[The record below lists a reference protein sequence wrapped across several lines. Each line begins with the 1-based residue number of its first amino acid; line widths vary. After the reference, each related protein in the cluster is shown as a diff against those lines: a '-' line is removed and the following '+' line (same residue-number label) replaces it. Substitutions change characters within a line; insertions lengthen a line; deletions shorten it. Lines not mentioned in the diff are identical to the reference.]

1 MRFELFVATRYLR
14 AKRRQAFIG
23 VITTISVLGVAAGVA
38 SLIVALAINNG
49 FRQDLQERLLGSASH
64 VSLLRVQSDGIKDWP
79 PLLER
84 LSHEPHVVAAAPAI
98 YEQVLISRGP
108 RARGAVL
115 KGMIP
120 AYERKVSDLLSTV
133 KIGSAEALEEAAA
146 PHANLDN
153 GSKSEEL
160 TAESKGAGEGARAT
174 QATAGGTPSTS
185 SARAARATAGGDA
198 GATKDFDSLSDVQA
212 RVAAMAPIILGKDM
226 ADELGATVGSVV
238 LVTSPQ
244 GELTPF
250 GMVPKYNRFRV
261 VGIFNSGFYDYDTGW
276 AFTRLSDAQRLFG
289 LGNLISVIQF
299 KVDDIYQADAIA
311 KELEQAAGTGFM
323 ATSWME
329 QNRALF
335 RALRLERLVTFITI
349 GLIVFVAALNILI
362 SLTMMVMEKTK
373 DIAVLVSMGT
383 RKSQIRRLFVAQGL
397 LIGLIGTGIGLI
409 LGFAIAWAG
418 GHYHLISLA
427 PEVYSIDY
435 VPFAPRLVDGVLVA
449 LVAIGISFVATMY
462 PSWSAARILPAE
474 ALRYE

>member
-23 VITTISVLGVAAGVA
+23 VITAISVLGVAAGVA

-49 FRQDLQERLLGSASH
+49 FRQDLQQRLLGSTSH
-64 VSLLRVQSDGIKDWP
+64 VSLLRVQSDGIKDWRS
-79 PLLER
+79 LVER
-84 LSHEPHVVAAAPAI
+84 LSHQPHVVAAAPAI

-120 AYERKVSDLLSTV
+120 VYERKVSDLLSTV
-133 KIGSAEALEEAAA
+133 KMGSAEALEE
-146 PHANLDN
+146 DV
-153 GSKSEEL
+153 
-160 TAESKGAGEGARAT
+160 ARAPSS
-174 QATAGGTPSTS
+174 AAGDAKPSTDDS
-185 SARAARATAGGDA
+185 P
-198 GATKDFDSLSDVQA
+198 DSLSGVQQ
-212 RVAAMAPIILGKDM
+212 RVAAMPPIILGKDM
-226 ADELGATVGSVV
+226 ADDLGATVDSVV

-261 VGIFNSGFYDYDTGW
+261 VGIFNSGFFDYDTSW

-289 LGNLISVIQF
+289 LSDLISVIQF
-299 KVDDIYQADAIA
+299 KVDDIYKADIVA
-311 KELEQAAGTGFM
+311 KELEQAAGKGFM

-329 QNRALF
+329 QNKALF
-335 RALRLERLVTFITI
+335 RALRLERVVTFITI

-373 DIAVLVSMGT
+373 DIAVLLSMGT
-383 RKSQIRRLFVAQGL
+383 RQSQIRRLFIAQGL
-397 LIGLIGTGIGLI
+397 LIGWIGTAIGLA
-409 LGFAIAWAG
+409 LGYVLAWTGA
-418 GHYHLISLA
+418 HYHLISLA

-435 VPFAPRLVDGVLVA
+435 VPFAPRLVDGILVA
-449 LVAIGISFVATMY
+449 LVAIGVSFVATMY

>member
-1 MRFELFVATRYLR
+1 MRFELFVATRYLK

-23 VITTISVLGVAAGVA
+23 VITGISILGVAAGVA

-49 FRQDLQERLLGSASH
+49 FRQDLQQRLLGASSH

-79 PLLER
+79 GLLDR
-84 LSHEPHVVAAAPAI
+84 LSKQPHVVAAAPAI

-133 KIGSAEALEEAAA
+133 RIGSAGALETGAGEGEATNSTAA
-146 PHANLDN
+146 EGKA
-153 GSKSEEL
+153 
-160 TAESKGAGEGARAT
+160 AGEGARAPQDQKYADKSVRAT
-174 QATAGGTPSTS
+174 QDS
-185 SARAARATAGGDA
+185 RAAQESSEQSP
-198 GATKDFDSLSDVQA
+198 DSLGAVRE
-212 RVAAMAPIILGKDM
+212 RVAAMPPIVLGKDM
-226 ADELGATVGSVV
+226 VDELGATVGSVV

-261 VGIFNSGFYDYDTGW
+261 VGIFNSGFYDYDTSW
-276 AFTRLSDAQRLFG
+276 AFARLADAQRLFG
-289 LGNLISVIQF
+289 LGDLISVIQF
-299 KVDDIYQADAIA
+299 KVDDIYKADSVA
-311 KELEQAAGTGFM
+311 KELEQAAGQGFM
-323 ATSWME
+323 ATSWTE

-373 DIAVLVSMGT
+373 DIAVLRSMGT
-383 RKSQIRRLFVAQGL
+383 RKSQIRRLFITQGL
-397 LIGLIGTGIGLI
+397 LIGMIGTAIGLV
-409 LGFAIAWAG
+409 LGFALSWAG
-418 GHYHLISLA
+418 ARYHLISLA

-435 VPFAPRLVDGVLVA
+435 VPFAPRLMDGVLVA
-449 LVAIGISFVATMY
+449 LVAIGVSFIATMY

>member
-23 VITTISVLGVAAGVA
+23 VITAISILGVAAGVA

-49 FRQDLQERLLGSASH
+49 FRQDLQQRLLGSTSH

-79 PLLER
+79 ALLDR
-84 LSHEPHVVAAAPAI
+84 LSKQPHVVAAAPAI

-120 AYERKVSDLLSTV
+120 AYERRVSDLLSTV
-133 KIGSAEALEEAAA
+133 KIGSAVDLEDVAPNTNSGSSAA
-146 PHANLDN
+146 
-153 GSKSEEL
+153 S
-160 TAESKGAGEGARAT
+160 TADRKGLRNSNSTATAADRSVRAT
-174 QATAGGTPSTS
+174 PDTA
-185 SARAARATAGGDA
+185 
-198 GATKDFDSLSDVQA
+198 DSMANVQE
-212 RVAAMAPIILGKDM
+212 RVAAMPPIILGKDM
-226 ADELGATVGSVV
+226 ADELGASVGSVV

-250 GMVPKYNRFRV
+250 GMVPKYSRFRV
-261 VGIFNSGFYDYDTGW
+261 VGIFNSGFFDYDASW

-289 LGNLISVIQF
+289 LGDLISVIQF
-299 KVDDIYQADAIA
+299 KVDDIYQADSIA
-311 KELEQAAGTGFM
+311 KQLEQAAGSGFM

-373 DIAVLVSMGT
+373 DIAVLLSMGT
-383 RKSQIRRLFVAQGL
+383 RKAQIRRLFVAQGV
-397 LIGLIGTGIGLI
+397 LIGLIGTAIGLVV
-409 LGFAIAWAG
+409 GFALSWAG
-418 GHYHLISLA
+418 ARYHLISLA

-435 VPFAPRLVDGVLVA
+435 VPFAPRVIDGVLVA
-449 LVAIGISFVATMY
+449 LVAVGISFVATVY